1 MWFLLALPAAAMA
14 AWSLTGKK
22 KDRGT
27 GDAAAENAPTTIEN
41 IPMGHGW
48 DDLQALAAESEGWP
62 YFWGKGAP
70 STPWSD
76 GSKGVDCAGYVNMML
91 VEAGY
96 LSASEPDRGVTDLA
110 NICDPIAV
118 GDQEPGDMAIYNGAG
133 HVVIVIG
140 PPGADGHSPVAS
152 ASGKG
157 AEDVGQNPNSHVKL
171 FSTALYWD
179 AFNTYMRLKPEHRL
193 S

>member
-1 MWFLLALPAAAMA
+1 MWLLLALPAAAMA
-14 AWSLTGKK
+14 AWSLTGKR

-27 GDAAAENAPTTIEN
+27 GDASAEDAPAAIED
-41 IPMGHGW
+41 IAVSHEW
-48 DDLQALAAESEGWP
+48 DELNALAAESEGWP

-70 STPWSD
+70 STPWAD
-76 GSKGVDCAGYVNMML
+76 GPKGVDCAGYVNMML
-91 VEAGY
+91 VASGH
-96 LSASEPDRGVTDLA
+96 LPASAPDRGVFDLA
-110 NICDPIAV
+110 NICDPIPV
-118 GDQEPGDMAIYNGAG
+118 GEQLPGDMALYNGAA

-157 AEDVGQNPNSHVKL
+157 SEDVGQNPDSRVKL
-171 FSTALYWD
+171 FSSALYWSEFD
-179 AFNTYMRLKPEHRL
+179 TYMRLKPEYRV